1 MATVLDSTDQ
11 YGTYHV
17 GDRSFFSKL
26 EAIMHSRSCGKPIEW
41 KYQHAEF
48 SKHNWTQEPSE
59 SLWELYTQRA
69 YQLREKYDYL
79 ILLYSGGADSNN
91 VLDVFERNNIPIDE
105 IKMSYVGEISDLQTL
120 DLPANREIYY
130 SALPRAKELQK
141 KWPKLKIDVI
151 NGQPAMIDSL
161 SGDLDLLH
169 FGKNMSFNLW
179 QRTRVGITME
189 GNQEWLA
196 DVSMNKSIAIIYGKD
211 KTQVS
216 KINNRYAIQF
226 SDSSINGNLETLPD
240 NYHHEYFYWSSEHI
254 KILIKQGHIL
264 KKFFR
269 EADTNPQWFT
279 ENAKYFCKDNSRQWL
294 YAKIDIKNQSIAL
307 NNACYNTLMY
317 PYYDKYVY
325 DVGKLEWQTVSQIIQ
340 NTFYH
345 DQNLKQRLNDYL
357 KQLFHWYKDGYMLS
371 NFDLQKGPI
380 VYFDQPWFLEA

>member
-11 YGTYHV
+11 WGTYHV

-59 SLWELYTQRA
+59 SLWELYTHRA

-105 IKMSYVGEISDLQTL
+105 IKMSYVGEISDLKTL
-120 DLPANREIYY
+120 NLSANREIYY

-141 KWPKLKIDVI
+141 KWPTLKIEVI
-151 NGQPAMIDSL
+151 NGQPAMIASL
-161 SGDLDLLH
+161 SGNLDLLH

-189 GNQEWLA
+189 GDQEWLA

-211 KTQVS
+211 KTNVF
-216 KINNRYAIQF
+216 KINNRYAVQF
-226 SDSSINGNLETLPD
+226 VDRQLNGNFEVLPD
-240 NYHHEYFYWSSEHI
+240 NYNHEYFYWSADSTNI
-254 KILIKQGHIL
+254 VIKQGHVL
-264 KKFFR
+264 KNFFR
-269 EADTNPQWFT
+269 QADSHPNWF
-279 ENAKYFCKDNSRQWL
+279 EYNKKYFCKDSSRQWL
-294 YAKIDIKNQSIAL
+294 YNKVEIAGQTVRL
-307 NNACYNTLMY
+307 NNACYNTLIY
-317 PYYDKYVY
+317 PYYNPKIY
-325 DVGKLEWQTVSQIIQ
+325 DVGKLEWQTVSQIVQ
-340 NTFYH
+340 DTFYH
-345 DQNLKQRLNDYL
+345 DQNLRKQLNDYL
-357 KQLFHWYKDGYMLS
+357 KQSIHWYKDGYMQTS
-371 NFDLQKGPI
+371 SDLQTGPRSY
-380 VYFDQPWFLEA
+380 VDRPWFLET